1 MQRWFHARDF
11 AVDRQQQVLPTR
23 FDGRLLHIERIEI
36 VRLIQPADQSVQC
49 QAEQTESPRPVRQIK
64 TQFASI
70 QMSATANA
78 KPGHVVL
85 VITNKNERRLSVQFP
100 VFNADTQMQKGKPAK
115 RQHRRPR
122 ECRPFAPL
130 KLFLLRLAMHNDA
143 RIQSKA

>member
-11 AVDRQQQVLPTR
+11 AIDRQQQVLPTR
-23 FDGRLLHIERIEI
+23 FDGRLLRVERIEI

-49 QAEQTESPRPVRQIK
+49 QAKHTDSPSPLRQIN
-64 TQFASI
+64 TQVASI
-70 QMSATANA
+70 QMGATSNA

-85 VITNKNERRLSVQFP
+85 VITNKNERRFSVQFP
-100 VFNADTQMQKGKPAK
+100 VFNTDTQMQKGKPAK
-115 RQHRRPR
+115 CQHGRPR
-122 ECRPFAPL
+122 ECRPFAAL